1 MWYNTHNGREF
12 QSTLPARGATYV
24 RRRTMFAF
32 IISIH
37 APREGSDKMIS
48 MLLCERGDF
57 NPRSPRGERRE
68 PRQKRRRQP
77 DFNPRSPR
85 GERRWQIKRTLIMI
99 DISIHAPREGSD
111 NYDVVAQSD
120 TEISIHAPREGSDA
134 TFAPLTASVVIFQ
147 STLPARGATQ
157 LDELEKKA
165 QTIFQSTLPARG
177 ATQRLPPRM
186 STSKY
191 FNPRSPRGERRAPFQ
206 QEIFLHF
213 ISIHAPREG
222 SDFVGVIADKPNILI
237 SIHAPR
243 EGSD

>member
-1 MWYNTHNGREF
+1 
-12 QSTLPARGATYV
+12 
-24 RRRTMFAF
+24 
-32 IISIH
+32 
-37 APREGSDKMIS
+37 
-48 MLLCERGDF
+48 
-57 NPRSPRGERRE
+57 
-68 PRQKRRRQP
+68 
-77 DFNPRSPR
+77 
-85 GERRWQIKRTLIMI
+85 MI